1 MNNSTLVHFLKQVPP
16 LNDESANHIAEQFEL
31 KELKK
36 GDRFIKAGRV
46 PNEYMFLE
54 KGFIRSYVIDTEGNE
69 VTLNFYSSNN
79 VVFEVASFFQRQPSQ
94 ESFEATTDC
103 IGWVLTYDKLNSLF
117 HSLPEFREFGRAM
130 LVKGFIAFKLR
141 TLSMINKTAEERY
154 ATLLQS
160 NPEIFE
166 HASLKHV
173 ASYLG
178 VTDTSLSRIRKAF
191 ATNKP

>member
-1 MNNSTLVHFLKQVPP
+1 MNNSILVNFLKQVPP
-16 LNDESANHIAEQFEL
+16 LNYESANFIAEQFEL

-36 GDRFIKAGRV
+36 GDRFIKAGRI
-46 PNEYMFLE
+46 PDEYMFLE
-54 KGFIRSYVIDTEGNE
+54 KGFIRSYVIDIEGNE

-117 HSLPEFREFGRAM
+117 HSLPEFREFGRTM
-130 LVKGFIAFKLR
+130 LVRGFIAFKLR

-154 ATLLQS
+154 TMLLQS

-166 HASLKHV
+166 HASLKHI

-191 ATNKP
+191 AHK

>member
-1 MNNSTLVHFLKQVPP
+1 MSRSTLINFLRKVPP
-16 LNDESANHIAEQFEL
+16 LNDESANYIAEQFEL
-31 KELKK
+31 RELKK

-46 PNEYMFLE
+46 PNDYMFLE

-103 IGWVLTYDKLNSLF
+103 VGWVLTYDKLNDLF
-117 HSLPEFREFGRAM
+117 HSLPEFREFGRTM

-154 ATLLQS
+154 AMLLQS

-178 VTDTSLSRIRKAF
+178 VTDTSLSRIRKIF
-191 ATNKP
+191 AHK

>member
-1 MNNSTLVHFLKQVPP
+1 MSRETLILFLKQVP
-16 LNDESANHIAEQFEL
+16 LLTHESAAYIADQFEL

-36 GDRFIKAGRV
+36 DDRFIKAGRV

-54 KGFIRSYVIDTEGNE
+54 KGFIRSFVLDTEGNE
-69 VTLNFYSSNN
+69 VTLNFYTSNN
-79 VVFEVASFFQRQPSQ
+79 VVFEVASFFQRTPSQ
-94 ESFEATTDC
+94 ETFEATTDC
-103 IGWVLTYDKLNSLF
+103 IGWVLSYEKLNNLF
-117 HSLPEFREFGRAM
+117 HTLPEFREFGRAM
-130 LVKGFIAFKLR
+130 LVRGFITFKLR

-154 ATLLQS
+154 AMLLQS

-166 HASLKHV
+166 HASLKHI

-191 ATNKP
+191 AHK

>member
-1 MNNSTLVHFLKQVPP
+1 M
-16 LNDESANHIAEQFEL
+16 HIADQFEL
-31 KELKK
+31 KELNK

-54 KGFIRSYVIDTEGNE
+54 KGFLRSFVIDTEGNE

-94 ESFEATTDC
+94 ETYEATTDC
-103 IGWVLTYDKLNSLF
+103 IGWILTYEKLNHLF
-117 HSLPEFREFGRAM
+117 HALPEFREFGRAM

-154 ATLLQS
+154 AILLQS

-166 HASLKHV
+166 HASLKHI

-178 VTDTSLSRIRKAF
+178 ITDTSLSRIRKSF
-191 ATNKP
+191 AAK

>member
-1 MNNSTLVHFLKQVPP
+1 MNKTTLIQFLKLVPP
-16 LNDESANHIAEQFEL
+16 LNDESAGYIAEQFEL

-46 PNEYMFLE
+46 PNEYMYLE
-54 KGFIRSYVIDTEGNE
+54 KGFIRSFVLDTEGNE
-69 VTLNFYSSNN
+69 VTLNFYSANN

-94 ESFEATTDC
+94 ETFEATTDS
-103 IGWVLTYDKLNSLF
+103 IGWVLTYDKLNALF

-130 LVKGFIAFKLR
+130 LVKGFINFKLR

-154 ATLLQS
+154 AMLLQF
-160 NPEIFE
+160 NPEIFQ
-166 HASLKHV
+166 HATLKHI

-191 ATNKP
+191 ANK

>member
-1 MNNSTLVHFLKQVPP
+1 MSNAILIAFLKQVPP
-16 LNDESANHIAEQFEL
+16 LNEESANFIAEQFEL

-117 HSLPEFREFGRAM
+117 HSLPEFREFGRTM
-130 LVKGFIAFKLR
+130 LVRGFIAFKLR

-154 ATLLQS
+154 AMLLQS

-166 HASLKHV
+166 HASLKNV

-191 ATNKP
+191 ANK

>member
-1 MNNSTLVHFLKQVPP
+1 MNNTALIHFLKQVPP
-16 LNDESANHIAEQFEL
+16 LNEESANYIAEQFEL
-31 KELKK
+31 KELKR
-36 GDRFIKAGRV
+36 GDLFIKAGRV

-54 KGFIRSYVIDTEGNE
+54 KGFIRSYVMDTEGNE

-94 ESFEATTDC
+94 ESFEATMDS

-117 HSLPEFREFGRAM
+117 HSLPEFRELGRTM
-130 LVKGFIAFKLR
+130 LVRGFIAFKLR

-154 ATLLQS
+154 TMLLQS

-166 HASLKHV
+166 HASLKHI

-191 ATNKP
+191 ATK

>member
-16 LNDESANHIAEQFEL
+16 LKEESATHIAEQFEL
-31 KELKK
+31 TELKK
-36 GDRFIKAGRV
+36 GDRFIKAGRI

-79 VVFEVASFFQRQPSQ
+79 VVFEVASFFLRQPSQ

-103 IGWVLTYDKLNSLF
+103 IGWVITYDKLNSLF

-130 LVKGFIAFKLR
+130 LVRGFIAFKLR

-154 ATLLQS
+154 AMLLQS

-166 HASLKHV
+166 HATLKHI

-191 ATNKP
+191 ATK